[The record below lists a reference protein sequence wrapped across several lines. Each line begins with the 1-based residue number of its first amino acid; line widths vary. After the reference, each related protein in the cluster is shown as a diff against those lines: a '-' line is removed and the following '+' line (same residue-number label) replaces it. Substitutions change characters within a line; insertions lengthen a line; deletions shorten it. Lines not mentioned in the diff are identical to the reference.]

1 MRFAS
6 GSEPG
11 SVAYMH
17 ATSSTSMAAPIASI
31 LRKNRRKNILRRN
44 SFLAWIASGEREYLV
59 IPPWPA
65 SPNLLKVSILSFIL
79 S

>member
-17 ATSSTSMAAPIASI
+17 ATSSTSMTAPIAS
-31 LRKNRRKNILRRN
+31 ILRRN